1 MTKFSIS
8 DQQFRDLMLAYSD
21 GEQAKFALAAREML
35 AQAKELTDNDKLRLN
50 SYVPIIDSS
59 EWSQGNAAFYSEFA
73 RIMQPKSTWIKL
85 PPELQHELAGVKAA
99 INSPLL
105 VRKFLFA
112 GEPGTGKTASVAK
125 LAKDLGREL
134 VVVDSPKLID
144 SHLGNSPKN
153 IVELFNSFKNLAVP
167 DKVIILFDEIDMLA
181 MDRFNQH
188 DLREMGRVTSVFLR
202 EMDRLAPNLVV
213 IATTNLADRMD
224 PALRRRFDLEVD
236 FNQYTQADLKQ
247 IGDVLARRYLKAV
260 GVLTKR
266 NLISELDSFLPTSMT
281 LGHAVLASE
290 VNSFLPLPAELDHA
304 IKVAVAFS
312 GPDYDLDTVHKNL
325 VSHIKNCHIEGK

>member
-1 MTKFSIS
+1 MTKFSID
-8 DQQFRDLMLAYSD
+8 DQQFRDLMLAHND
-21 GEQAKFALAAREML
+21 GEQAKFALTAREML
-35 AQAKELTDNDKLRLN
+35 AQANELTDDNKLRLN
-50 SYVPIIDSS
+50 SYVPTIDSI
-59 EWSQGNAAFYSEFA
+59 EWSQGNAAFFSEFA
-73 RIMQPKSTWIKL
+73 RIVQPKSTWIKL
-85 PPELQHELAGVKAA
+85 PSELQHELAGVKAA
-99 INSPLL
+99 IDSPLL

-112 GEPGTGKTASVAK
+112 GEPGTGKTASAAK

-134 VVVDSPKLID
+134 VIVDSPKLID
-144 SHLGNSPKN
+144 SHLGSSPKN
-153 IVELFNSFKNLAVP
+153 IVELFNSFKNLAAP

-202 EMDRLAPNLVV
+202 EMDRLTPNLVV

-266 NLISELDSFLPTSMT
+266 NLISELDSY
-281 LGHAVLASE
+281 
-290 VNSFLPLPAELDHA
+290 LPAPAILDHA
-304 IKVAVAFS
+304 IKVAVAFQ
-312 GPDYDLDTVHKNL
+312 GPDYHLDKIKANL
-325 VSHIKNCHIEGK
+325 IKRFESMTERGCL